1 MTRRARSIAGCC
13 SCRTLRRP
21 HRSRPRPPFWR
32 AWTRCCARTGRRSPA
47 EGLDPERLRM
57 TPFTLTRR
65 GEENEDE
72 DEEGIPRG
80 AHSSH
85 KHACG
90 APLRAGLF
98 SLALSLTRRSPFP
111 CAPRG
116 GVRLR
121 SARGAQGFSPCLRAT
136 PGRGQL
142 LGSQP
147 FSSPSQA
154 SKLFASPAAGG
165 AHRAWTSFLNER
177 EELPNVSGLTSRAR
191 TGNTLCRSERASER
205 GRVYVYR
212 QSMVHLYAA
221 SGRGRTR
228 RLTNATSAAQDV
240 AGQPGGWYL
249 IRPANSI
256 RSAAFPASHLCERA
270 SL

>member
-1 MTRRARSIAGCC
+1 
-13 SCRTLRRP
+13 
-21 HRSRPRPPFWR
+21 
-32 AWTRCCARTGRRSPA
+32 
-47 EGLDPERLRM
+47 M

-98 SLALSLTRRSPFP
+98 SLALTLTRRSPFP

-147 FSSPSQA
+147 FSSQLKTLPAGLPSFQA
-154 SKLFASPAAGG
+154 LCF
-165 AHRAWTSFLNER
+165 
-177 EELPNVSGLTSRAR
+177 SGSW
-191 TGNTLCRSERASER
+191 GRS
-205 GRVYVYR
+205 
-212 QSMVHLYAA
+212 QSL
-221 SGRGRTR
+221 
-228 RLTNATSAAQDV
+228 DF
-240 AGQPGGWYL
+240 
-249 IRPANSI
+249 I
-256 RSAAFPASHLCERA
+256 FE
-270 SL
+270 